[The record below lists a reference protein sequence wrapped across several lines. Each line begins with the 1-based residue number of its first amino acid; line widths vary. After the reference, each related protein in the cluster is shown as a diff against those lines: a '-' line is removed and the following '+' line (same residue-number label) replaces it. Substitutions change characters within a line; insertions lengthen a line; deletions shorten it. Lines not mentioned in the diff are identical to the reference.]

1 MSPPPAMH
9 GSLRL
14 WHDPRG
20 MTSGDPSR
28 TELGNRNVRVFF
40 LFNFAQSLG
49 RGIWMGNI
57 LSLYIV
63 LLAEGTVGGILGL
76 TPNELLGVTSAITGV
91 AMLLAVLPAGFL
103 ADLWSPRGTI
113 AIGSVAGSVGLG
125 FLAFGTG
132 LPSIAIGLFFWG
144 VFIGFTRPAAE
155 AMLANSTRSG
165 DRSLIY
171 SRAHLLEQI
180 GSGSGPFLN
189 VVLFLVLGDVWDLE
203 ILRSV
208 MNVGLAVSLA
218 AVISVLWMDEDHTL
232 GEESEAIGHG
242 DAAPAPGT
250 RLGRRDRMRR
260 LIPIAFLTSGFI
272 IGSGAGMTVKFF
284 PVFFRS
290 IYGFQPIAVQ
300 LVMGASMLATA
311 LATWGAQKLSRRQGR
326 GEMIVLLQAIAIAC
340 LFGMASYPPATLV
353 ILLFVT
359 RGALMNATTPLSRTI
374 VMDYVPRKWRGIVSS
389 LQSVAWGLFWNAS
402 ALIGGFLVG
411 DNNFRRVFL
420 VTAGVYVA
428 GTALI
433 IPFVR
438 VVHREGGQMAGEL
451 PADTAMTGSPG
462 IVVPGGAG
470 QARSTLDP

>member
-1 MSPPPAMH
+1 
-9 GSLRL
+9 
-14 WHDPRG
+14 
-20 MTSGDPSR
+20 MTNGDLSR
-28 TELGNRNVRVFF
+28 TELKNRNVRVFF

-113 AIGSVAGSVGLG
+113 AIGSLTGAVGLG
-125 FLAFGTG
+125 FLAFGSE
-132 LPSIAIGLFFWG
+132 LLSIAVGLFFWG
-144 VFIGFTRPAAE
+144 VFIGFTRPASE

-189 VVLFLVLGDVWDLE
+189 VVLFLVLGDVWDLD

-208 MNVGLAVSLA
+208 MNVGLIVSLA
-218 AVISVLWMDEDHTL
+218 AVMAVLWMNEGHTL
-232 GEESEAIGHG
+232 GDESEAIGHG
-242 DAAPAPGT
+242 ESIARPGH
-250 RLGRRDRMRR
+250 RLDRQSRMRR
-260 LIPIAFLTSGFI
+260 LIPIAFLASGFI

-300 LVMGASMLATA
+300 LVMGTGLLATA

-326 GEMIVLLQAIAIAC
+326 GEMIVLLQAVSIAC
-340 LFGMASYPPATLV
+340 LFGMASYPPVALV
-353 ILLFVT
+353 VLLFIT

-420 VTAGVYVA
+420 VTAGVYVV
-428 GTALI
+428 GTAII

-438 VVHREGGQMAGEL
+438 VVHREGGVQTDETVEEALYQESSTR
-451 PADTAMTGSPG
+451 PAS
-462 IVVPGGAG
+462 GGPA
-470 QARSTLDP
+470 AAKTTLDP